1 MFPKTKPRISR
12 INTNLFLNSCISR
25 SFAAKIPHL
34 RSSAQNL
41 RQNAQ
46 PFPKQPISCTL
57 IGMKTL
63 LRLCICLTALAA
75 SAQHLVDQKTFDA
88 IATEYS
94 GEGAQENTR
103 RIVEYHR
110 IQGSPMMTAVAH
122 EVVDAQLKIYGIVA
136 FLEQFPSDGKTKYGT
151 YISPMGWDMH
161 SGELWVESVGDAKDF
176 KPILLCRYSEV
187 PMCVS
192 TYSKSGDW
200 RGELVD
206 VGSGTSD
213 ANYQGIDLRGK
224 VALASGYAANV
235 VRQAVLKHGAV
246 GVVIYPDAAD
256 RPDHPDLVRYNGI
269 WPRAEELD
277 KTSGGFQISRNQ
289 YERLKSLMQHG
300 PVRVH
305 GRILAPL
312 GPGKLTLVHAYIRG
326 TENPE
331 REVLITG
338 HLDHPK
344 WSANDNASGSGAMME
359 AARTL
364 QALITAKKLAP
375 PKLTIHFMWVP
386 EYFGTL
392 AYISNHSEARRCDSP
407 WDDPRKQPTYA
418 VHPGKSC
425 VVANINMDMVGE
437 DTVKTNSRFYF
448 TKSPDSVPSFLDGL
462 LSDVLEQT
470 READLYAMT
479 GTRNYWLPEAIAYTQ
494 GSDHDVFL
502 GLGVPSTM
510 LGHDPDWTHH
520 SSEDKIDK
528 TDASEFR
535 RVGVFASA
543 AAYFLS
549 TASGADTEK
558 LNAMEHASRASEL
571 AHRLAADAGSNPAA
585 HRIIENQKQ
594 FETASKGLISV
605 LQPPPHKYTKWL
617 DEDVRGSIP
626 VGPHRLAIL
635 PLDASAFEGVSAEDG
650 KWLAEQEARFSSD
663 SEGLA
668 TKANFGLISFEAVN
682 FMDGHRSTA
691 EIANLLSAEYL
702 LDIDQ
707 AWVDRLVSILEK
719 QKLVAK

>member
-1 MFPKTKPRISR
+1 M
-12 INTNLFLNSCISR
+12 
-25 SFAAKIPHL
+25 KI
-34 RSSAQNL
+34 
-41 RQNAQ
+41 
-46 PFPKQPISCTL
+46 F
-57 IGMKTL
+57 
-63 LRLCICLTALAA
+63 LRLCICFSTLLA
-75 SAQHLVDQKTFDA
+75 SAQHLVKQEVFDA
-88 IATEYS
+88 IANEYS
-94 GEGAQENTR
+94 GEAAQENTR

-110 IQGSPMMTAVAH
+110 IQGSPMMAAVA
-122 EVVDAQLKIYGIVA
+122 EQVVLPRLKAAGLEAKI
-136 FLEQFPSDGKTKYGT
+136 EQFVSDGKTKYGT
-151 YISPMGWDMH
+151 YISPLGWDMRA
-161 SGELWVESVGDAKDF
+161 GELWVDQVKPENVAGAKDF
-176 KPILLCRYSEV
+176 KPIMLCRYADV

-192 TYSKSGDW
+192 TYSKGGEWSS
-200 RGELVD
+200 ELVD

-213 ANYQGIDLRGK
+213 ASYQGIDVRGK

-235 VRQAVLKHGAV
+235 VREAVLKHGAV
-246 GVVIYPDAAD
+246 GVVIYPAAGD
-256 RPDHPDLVRYNGI
+256 RPDHPDMIRYNGI
-269 WPRAEELD
+269 WPRAEELE

-289 YERLKSLMQHG
+289 YDMLKSLMKQG
-300 PVRVH
+300 AVRVH
-305 GRILAPL
+305 GKIDATL

-326 TENPE
+326 TEHPE
-331 REVLITG
+331 REILITG

-364 QALITAKKLAP
+364 QTLITARKLAP

-392 AYISNHSEARRCDSP
+392 AYVSNHPESRRCDAP
-407 WDDPRKQPTYA
+407 WDDPRNKPEAFTD
-418 VHPGKSC
+418 GKPC
-425 VVANINMDMVGE
+425 IVANINTDMVGE

-448 TKSPDSVPSFLDGL
+448 TKTPDSVPPFLDGL
-462 LSDVLEQT
+462 LSDALEQT

-502 GLGVPSTM
+502 GLGIPATM

-543 AAYFLS
+543 SAYYLALATSIEELRKIYVAAGSIHIAEF
-549 TASGADTEK
+549 
-558 LNAMEHASRASEL
+558 
-571 AHRLAADAGSNPAA
+571 AHRLSSNGTLRVSTQKLNFSCLLRQSDNLQQTMQPFYDKKSLPACA
-585 HRIIENQKQ
+585 FYDRHRQIGE
-594 FETASKGLISV
+594 S
-605 LQPPPHKYTKWL
+605 QPN
-617 DEDVRGSIP
+617 
-626 VGPHRLAIL
+626 GPHRLTIL
-635 PLDASAFEGVSAEDG
+635 PFDASAFEGVSPEDA
-650 KWLAEQEARFSSD
+650 KWLAEQEARFASD

-668 TKANFGLISFEAVN
+668 TKPNFALISFEAVN
-682 FMDGHRSTA
+682 FMDGHRNTA
-691 EIANLLSAEYL
+691 EIADLLSAEYL

>member
-1 MFPKTKPRISR
+1 MKI
-12 INTNLFLNSCISR
+12 
-25 SFAAKIPHL
+25 FA
-34 RSSAQNL
+34 
-41 RQNAQ
+41 
-46 PFPKQPISCTL
+46 
-57 IGMKTL
+57 L
-63 LRLCICLTALAA
+63 LLLGFASLAA
-75 SAQHLVDQKTFDA
+75 SAQHLLKQETFDA

-94 GEGAQENTR
+94 GEAAQENTR

-110 IQGSPMMTAVAH
+110 IQGSPMMAAVADQ
-122 EVVDAQLKIYGIVA
+122 VVLPRLKAAGLEARI
-136 FLEQFPSDGKTKYGT
+136 EQFPSDGKTRYGT
-151 YISPMGWDMH
+151 YISPMGWDMRG
-161 SGELWVESVGDAKDF
+161 GELWIEAVKTPGAQHKDF
-176 KPILLCRYSEV
+176 TPIRLCRYADV

-192 TYSKSGDW
+192 TYSKGGEWS
-200 RGELVD
+200 GELVD

-213 ANYQGIDLRGK
+213 ANYQGADVRGK

-235 VRQAVLKHGAV
+235 VREAVLKHGAV
-246 GVVIYPDAAD
+246 GVVIYPAAAD

-269 WPRAEELD
+269 WPRAEELE
-277 KTSGGFQISRNQ
+277 KTSSGFQISRNQ
-289 YERLKSLMQHG
+289 YDMLKSLMKQG
-300 PVRVH
+300 AVRVH
-305 GRILAPL
+305 GKIDATL

-326 TENPE
+326 TEHPE

-364 QALITAKKLAP
+364 QTLIAAKKLAP

-392 AYISNHSEARRCDSP
+392 AYVSNHPEARRCDSP
-407 WDDPRKQPTYA
+407 WDDPRNKPEA
-418 VHPGKSC
+418 FAEGKPC
-425 VVANINMDMVGE
+425 IVANINMDMVGE

-448 TKSPDSVPSFLDGL
+448 TKAPDSVLSYLDGL

-479 GTRNYWLPEAIAYTQ
+479 GTRTYWLPEAIPYAQ

-502 GLGVPSTM
+502 GLGIPATM

-535 RVGVFASA
+535 RAGVFAGASAYFISA
-543 AAYFLS
+543 ADSSDMSKLKAAQFS
-549 TASGADTEK
+549 ARTA
-558 LNAMEHASRASEL
+558 EL
-571 AHRLAADAGSNPAA
+571 AHRLAQDAATKTDQAPARRTIINREDMEDYADSLGAATMKSKKSYVRQRSSN
-585 HRIIENQKQ
+585 
-594 FETASKGLISV
+594 
-605 LQPPPHKYTKWL
+605 
-617 DEDVRGSIP
+617 EDSG
-626 VGPHRLAIL
+626 GPHRATLL
-635 PLDASAFEGVSAEDG
+635 PLDASALESVSPADK
-650 KWLAEQEARFSSD
+650 KWLAEQEGRFASD

-668 TKANFGLISFEAVN
+668 TKPNFALISFEAVN

-691 EIANLLSAEYL
+691 EIADLLSAEYL
-702 LDIDQ
+702 IDFDQ
-707 AWVDRLVSILEK
+707 AWVERLVSILEK